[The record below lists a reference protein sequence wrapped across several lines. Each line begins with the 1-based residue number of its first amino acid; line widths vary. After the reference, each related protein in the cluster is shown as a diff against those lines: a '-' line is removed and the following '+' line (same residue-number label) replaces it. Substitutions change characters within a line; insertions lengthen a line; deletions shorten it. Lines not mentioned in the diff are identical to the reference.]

1 MPTSTTL
8 YLAIGVLL
16 AAFILF
22 TMLKGVIKMALFGAA
37 VLGGILMWLLLER
50 NGFTYLAFLTD
61 TPRPWMVEALAWTGG
76 ILVFAVFLHGF
87 SWFSNVFSFG
97 SKMGTGGA
105 KGILT
110 TLLMVLILIWAGTMG
125 ISYMGDVGRVR
136 YYHDLAEK
144 HMGKTAET
152 PSLPVLTRLKNV
164 LAVENST
171 SWLSALNPMED
182 DVLAYVACIVAYGC
196 TLDEKRLEEYYARQV
211 APRLPISQPGRFLEL
226 FRDPGLR
233 ALVEQG
239 KFVTLLESERLKT
252 FLQYKDTERIIEAK
266 MQAK

>member
-97 SKMGTGGA
+97 SRMGTGGT
-105 KGILT
+105 KGIFT
-110 TLLMVLILIWAGTMG
+110 TLLMVLILIWAGNMG
-125 ISYMGDVGRVR
+125 VSYMGDVGRVR
-136 YYHDLAEK
+136 YYHDLAER
-144 HMGKTAET
+144 HMGKTADT

-164 LAVENST
+164 LSSENST

-182 DVLAYVACIVAYGC
+182 DTLAYVACIVAYGC

-252 FLQYKDTERIIEAK
+252 FLQYKDTERIIESKMLAK
-266 MQAK
+266 

>member
-8 YLAIGVLL
+8 YLVIGVLL

-37 VLGGILMWLLLER
+37 VLGGIFMWLLLER

-97 SKMGTGGA
+97 SRMGTGGA

-110 TLLMVLILIWAGTMG
+110 TLLMVLILIWAGNMG

-136 YYHDLAEK
+136 YYHDLAER
-144 HMGKTAET
+144 HLGKTAET

-164 LAVENST
+164 LATENST
-171 SWLSALNPMED
+171 SWLSVLNPMED
-182 DVLAYVACIVAYGC
+182 DALSYVACIVAYGC
-196 TLDEKRLEEYYARQV
+196 TLDEKRQEEYYARQV

-266 MQAK
+266 MHAR